1 MLFQIIFT
9 ENIERNIFY
18 YLWIKYLNFF
28 RIIYW
33 ANYVYKEF
41 YFIIYNIS
49 NKNIYNALFII

>member
-28 RIIYW
+28 RITYW